1 MAPRRAF
8 YPIDTSDRLANV
20 VVSSIATLIVALLA
34 LILWMTS
41 TNDPAATTTS
51 DAPPGTTDVA
61 DAADADVER
70 VPAEPAPT
78 NGVGGTAGTA
88 DTEADGTGADAPD
101 AADGAVVDGTDG
113 TDAAGSDPAGTDGVD
128 GTGGEPP
135 SRTDDAASGD
145 AAAATPPDG
154 YADGDRPDAVGT
166 PPATVPP
173 PAGSPP
179 PDAADGGGALPNP
192 GRGSGLFSS
201 DDPDRI
207 PAISVQL
214 APRDVVTVDADLDGD
229 GAAERVWAAI
239 VRDQVVTRIDRVVD
253 GRWEPG
259 RERGGAPA
267 DRLVELRV
275 EDLTGDGLPEVYTTQ
290 WVATEGESITLW
302 SVQDLELVRMPVT
315 GGCWSDTNTFGLIG
329 ARVVTS
335 DDGPASVV
343 AVCKDKP
350 RPTQQWPSALY
361 RWRDGQWVFDG
372 LLGKYD

>member
-1 MAPRRAF
+1 MARRRAF

-41 TNDPAATTTS
+41 TDDPAATATS

-61 DAADADVER
+61 DGADAGVER
-70 VPAEPAPT
+70 VPAEPVPT
-78 NGVGGTAGTA
+78 DAVGGTAGTA
-88 DTEADGTGADAPD
+88 DTEADGSGDGAPGPADGTGA
-101 AADGAVVDGTDG
+101 DGTDG
-113 TDAAGSDPAGTDGVD
+113 ADAGGPDPGDGAGVD

-135 SRTDDAASGD
+135 ARAEQAAPGD
-145 AAAATPPDG
+145 TATETPPGASTDG
-154 YADGDRPDAVGT
+154 SRPDAVDT

-179 PDAADGGGALPNP
+179 SDSADGGGVLPSP
-192 GRGSGLFSS
+192 GRGSRLFSS

-207 PAISVQL
+207 PAISVQS
-214 APRDVVTVDADLDGD
+214 APKDVMTVDVDLDGD

-239 VRDQVVTRIDRVVD
+239 VRDQVITRIDRVVD

-275 EDLTGDGLPEVYTTQ
+275 EDLTNDRLPEVYTTQ

-302 SVQDLELVRMPVT
+302 SVRNLELVRMPVT

-343 AVCKDKP
+343 AVCKSKP
-350 RPTQQWPSALY
+350 QPTQQWPSALY
-361 RWRDGQWVFDG
+361 RWRDGRWVFDR
-372 LLGKYD
+372 LLGKYE